1 MPDIPAPSHL
11 WLSVSLFSFS
21 FADGAEEDPRAYA
34 ANAYLGMLAQW
45 QTKQQQQAAALA
57 AVASGDFLSGGSVG
71 VTAGAGGDK
80 AAAALP
86 DMLVQV
92 RVNACVFA
100 CVSR

>member
-1 MPDIPAPSHL
+1 MQTLIAFPTLPTRILAQLSHTVCP
-11 WLSVSLFSFS
+11 LSLL
-21 FADGAEEDPRAYA
+21 FADGGDEDPRAYA

-71 VTAGAGGDK
+71 VVAGGGDK

-92 RVNACVFA
+92 SSQR
-100 CVSR
+100 